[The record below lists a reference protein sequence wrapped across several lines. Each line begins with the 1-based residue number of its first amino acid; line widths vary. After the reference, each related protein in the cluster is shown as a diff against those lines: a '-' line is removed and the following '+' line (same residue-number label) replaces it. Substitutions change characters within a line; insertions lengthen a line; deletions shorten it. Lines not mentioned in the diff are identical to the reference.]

1 MSLTLSVFVVVHHQ
15 MRDPKI
21 CWFAFA
27 GYLYASQDLV
37 ECNGVR
43 SDFRTHHP
51 INRLAGH

>member
-37 ECNGVR
+37 ERNGVR